1 MINIKCGKRVFSVRS
16 EPENSKLIFLLNI
29 AQDNEMGHAQALS
42 ALLIDNQ
49 SQEIKDVKM
58 SLAVYCKQLYRVIA
72 SNGYNHVDIPGT
84 LDHIR
89 LLFTQIESPAIE
101 LKQKFNIIG
110 ALESMLLLYKYQENE
125 NGSFQENIN

>member
-1 MINIKCGKRVFSVRS
+1 MIKIICGKRVFSVRLVA
-16 EPENSKLIFLLNI
+16 ENSKLIFFLNL
-29 AQDNEMGHAQALS
+29 AQEDEMGHAQALS

-72 SNGYNHVDIPGT
+72 SNGYNHVNIPGT

-89 LLFTQIESPAIE
+89 LLFT
-101 LKQKFNIIG
+101 
-110 ALESMLLLYKYQENE
+110 
-125 NGSFQENIN
+125 

>member
-1 MINIKCGKRVFSVRS
+1 MS
-16 EPENSKLIFLLNI
+16 
-29 AQDNEMGHAQALS
+29 HAQALS
-42 ALLIDNQ
+42 SLLTDNQ

-72 SNGYNHVDIPGT
+72 SNGYNHVNIPGT

-89 LLFTQIESPAIE
+89 LLFTQIECPALE
-101 LKQKFNIIG
+101 LKQKYNIIG

-125 NGSFQENIN
+125 NGSFQENINSILDKVQQLAVLGDKS